1 MTISLISTST
11 SLTASTTSTI
21 VGNPVTF
28 TATVNFSASVDL
40 SPGYQ
45 IRFFSRPSSFSSTR
59 TTLGFGTLNS
69 SGVATYT
76 HTFTT
81 AQTPQVFA
89 ELQRSSSG
97 GFSGSNSSAVN
108 MTIR

>member
-1 MTISLISTST
+1 MSIRLIASST
-11 SLTASTTSTI
+11 SLTASTTNAN

-28 TATVNFSASVDL
+28 TATVNFSASLDL

-45 IRFFSRPSSFSSTR
+45 IRFFARPSSFSRTQ
-59 TTLGFGTLNS
+59 TTLGYGTLDS
-69 SGVATYT
+69 SGVATYI

-81 AQTPQVFA
+81 TQTPQIFA
-89 ELQRSSSG
+89 ELQSSNSG
-97 GFSGSNSSAVN
+97 GFARSSSSAVN